1 MKIFGNKRKVAV
13 ILMLSVIVGLMST
26 GFSYAYGAVVADS
39 MNKAEET
46 RAQIAVLEVEGE
58 ECVKDMEA
66 AHNMAENARALE
78 LSEDDVVIVKAQKIW
93 NEKNERLT
101 AINSELESLKAN
113 LVEYDK
119 YSNMSYIGDFKLTG
133 YCACKKC
140 CGKDPSSPG
149 YGITAVGT
157 RATEGRTIAMDSRF
171 PFGTKV
177 YIEGVGYRTVEDRGG
192 AIKGNRIDIYCDSH
206 QACFNAAYNT
216 TAKVYIV
223 ND

>member
-1 MKIFGNKRKVAV
+1 MKNIRMKQKVAIV
-13 ILMLSVIVGLMST
+13 LMLAVIVSLMST
-26 GFSYAYGAVVADS
+26 GFSYAYGAVVTDYQ
-39 MNKAEET
+39 NKAEDIKVK
-46 RAQIAVLEVEGE
+46 IAELEAESVE
-58 ECVKDMEA
+58 CLNDMES
-66 AHNMAENARALE
+66 AHNMAESARSLDLAE
-78 LSEDDVVIVKAQKIW
+78 NDVVIVKAQEIW
-93 NEKNERLT
+93 NEKNDRYNEILT
-101 AINSELESLKAN
+101 ELENLKSD

-157 RATEGRTIAMDSRF
+157 RATEGRTIAMDGRY

-223 ND
+223 NE